1 MVSLCAARRQE
12 YHRHQPLFWRI
23 AVDASAQ
30 QEAYFAH
37 LLGAGKA
44 IMLVRE
50 AAGAWAAS

>member
-1 MVSLCAARRQE
+1 MVSLSAARRPAYQ
-12 YHRHQPLFWRI
+12 RHQPLFWRI

-44 IMLVRE
+44 IALV
-50 AAGAWAAS
+50 